1 MAYKLKTKSAAAK
14 RYKRTKNYKFIRRP
28 AYKGHILEKK
38 SQKRKRN
45 LRRKHVVFSG
55 DARCIRIMLPNK

>member
-1 MAYKLKTKSAAAK
+1 MKQKLKTKSAAAK
-14 RYKRTKNYKFIRRP
+14 RYRKTRTGKVMRRM

-45 LRRKHVVFSG
+45 LRTKALVFKG
-55 DARCIRIMLPNK
+55 ELRAIRLMLPNK

>member
-1 MAYKLKTKSAAAK
+1 MKQKLKTRSSAAK
-14 RYKRTKNYKFIRRP
+14 RYRKTRTGKIVRRM

-45 LRRKHVVFSG
+45 LQLKALYSKVNYEQL
-55 DARCIRIMLPNK
+55 D

>member
-1 MAYKLKTKSAAAK
+1 MKQKLKTKSAAAK
-14 RYKRTKNYKFIRRP
+14 RYRKTRTGKVMRRM

-45 LRRKHVVFSG
+45 LRTKSLVFKG
-55 DARCIRIMLPNK
+55 ELRAIRLMLPN

>member
-14 RYKRTKNYKFIRRP
+14 RYKRTKNDKFIRRP

-45 LRRKHVVFSG
+45 LRTKANVFKG
-55 DARCIRIMLPNK
+55 ELRAIRLMLPY

>member
-1 MAYKLKTKSAAAK
+1 M
-14 RYKRTKNYKFIRRP
+14 

-45 LRRKHVVFSG
+45 LRTKALVFKG
-55 DARCIRIMLPNK
+55 ELRAIRLMLPNK

>member
-1 MAYKLKTKSAAAK
+1 MKQKLKTKSAAAK
-14 RYKRTKNYKFIRRP
+14 RYRKTRTGKVMRRM

-45 LRRKHVVFSG
+45 LRTKANVFKG
-55 DARCIRIMLPNK
+55 ELRAIRLMLPY

>member
-1 MAYKLKTKSAAAK
+1 MKQKLKTRSSAAK
-14 RYKRTKNYKFIRRP
+14 RYRKTRTGKVVRRM

-45 LRRKHVVFSG
+45 LRTKSLVFKGELRAS
-55 DARCIRIMLPNK
+55 RLMLPN